1 MSCMRKILSLCIVSI
16 LFLQNVLAQKID
28 NMVSFKDIKS
38 SNYFRFHYDNDY
50 FAATDENYT
59 QGYSFELVSPY
70 FKTNPFNHMFY
81 IPKEVETRYGL
92 AVEHIGFTPN
102 HYELP
107 DIQFGDRPFASAI
120 MLKSFMISTNQIKNS
135 RFTSSFSLGII
146 GPAAFG
152 EEMQVGIHKATGNK
166 IPLGWRHQIK
176 NDVVLNYEVGYEKQ
190 LFRYRDLF
198 SLQATGNAKVGTLF
212 TNATFGINSTFG
224 IINSPFSAASEK
236 NGFKLYAFA
245 QPTISLIGYDATLQG
260 GLINNKSPYT
270 IQTSDIERLTGQ
282 FNYGIILKSKTL
294 YFEFSRSFITK
305 EFASGSTYSWGG
317 IKIGFTI

>member
-1 MSCMRKILSLCIVSI
+1 MRKTISLLTISV

-70 FKTNPFNHMFY
+70 FKTNPFNHLFY

-92 AVEHIGFTPN
+92 AVEHIGYTPN

-107 DIQFGDRPFASAI
+107 KIQFGDRPFAAAI
-120 MLKSFMISTNQIKNS
+120 MLKSFMISTNEAKKS

-146 GPAAFG
+146 GPGAFG

-176 NDVVLNYEVGYEKQ
+176 NDIVLNYEVGYEKQ
-190 LFRYRDLF
+190 LFRYHDLF
-198 SLQATGNAKVGTLF
+198 SLQATANAKIGTLF
-212 TNATFGINSTFG
+212 TNATIGINSTFG
-224 IINSPFSAASEK
+224 IINSPFSSISER

-245 QPTISLIGYDATLQG
+245 QPMLSVIGYDATLQG
-260 GLINNKSPYT
+260 GLVNKKSPYT
-270 IQTSDIERLTGQ
+270 IGSGDVERLTGQ
-282 FNYGIILKSKTL
+282 FNYGFIVKSKTL
-294 YFEFSRSFITK
+294 YFEFSRSVISK
-305 EFASGSTYSWGG
+305 EFASGSAYSWGG